1 MTLIEDKLLP
11 ICYLLCMAAGKK
23 LCLSYTGGRAHV
35 SAVDCMGCVAIAIG
49 LGPRRHDHGRRLAA
63 AAFPELMS
71 RGVHS
76 RCPRTDFTNGTRSNT
91 NDAVQ
96 AHLGLDEVSSL
107 VFWSRTSARR
117 RLSASAARPKRSAG
131 DTTGASLRGSRG
143 DQPGKVRRGRILGK
157 LARPS
162 LAGSR
167 GRSGMRLMVGT
178 SFCTAHG
185 LGCSDLQPFVSS
197 QPLRTL
203 IA

>member
-1 MTLIEDKLLP
+1 MITDEDWQQPHSQSSCLVGYIPDVPARISPTGRGPTQTMPSRHTLAWMK
-11 ICYLLCMAAGKK
+11 C
-23 LCLSYTGGRAHV
+23 
-35 SAVDCMGCVAIAIG
+35 
-49 LGPRRHDHGRRLAA
+49 
-63 AAFPELMS
+63 
-71 RGVHS
+71 
-76 RCPRTDFTNGTRSNT
+76 
-91 NDAVQ
+91 
-96 AHLGLDEVSSL
+96 L